1 MINRIIEKR
10 IAAGKGPLGFL
21 NPVLY
26 RNAWALNDITNG
38 SNPGCG
44 TEGFYTAPGYVFPLI
59 PLFLYY
65 HASIYGAMLTIGE
78 QNRWDP
84 VTGLGT
90 PNFPKLLDVFLNLP

>member
-1 MINRIIEKR
+1 MIKGTPIFSSVINRIIEKR

-44 TEGFYTAPGYVFPLI
+44 TEGFYTAPGYVFPSRSFISLLSYFDI
-59 PLFLYY
+59 WS
-65 HASIYGAMLTIGE
+65 HAN
-78 QNRWDP
+78 NR
-84 VTGLGT
+84 
-90 PNFPKLLDVFLNLP
+90 